1 MTQPLIRDT
10 WDVVIMG
17 AGTCGLATAGF
28 AAQRSARVLLIDA
41 APTVGGTLL
50 VGYGQLSAAGT
61 RLQAEKGIEDS
72 PERHYEEA
80 LRISKGTIDRDLA
93 RLANFNAGKTFDWMM
108 ERGYDVLPQC
118 PAIESAHEPYDVAR
132 YYWSGDRGLSILK
145 VLEGAMREQEARG
158 RVTVRTKTRV
168 VALVQDRQ
176 GVVQGV
182 DIVDAEGADRRVMAR
197 NVVLAAGGYA
207 ANADMFRRLCGHRSY
222 VKGAYDY
229 AQGAGLELGVAA
241 GGYLR
246 GREKYLSNFGW
257 LLDDGPFPS
266 AILGRAN
273 TYPESRLPWEIYVNS
288 SAQRFIRED
297 EPSVDLRE
305 HALLDQPD
313 LRYWIIFDQ
322 AIFDRAP
329 PMVIGWSREQM
340 AAAFNTKQ
348 VFRKAN
354 SLEQLARDIDLEP
367 SALGQTVANYN
378 AGRESAKD
386 ASGRVHMPAAID
398 AGPFYAIRQQGGSVT
413 STVGLAANSQLQVIR
428 PDGAAIPG
436 LYAGG
441 EILGSGQ
448 LQGNAFVG
456 GMMAM
461 PAIVFG
467 RLLGEK
473 FLNL

>member
-1 MTQPLIRDT
+1 MQASPPET
-10 WDVVIMG
+10 WDVAIMG
-17 AGTCGLATAGF
+17 AGTCGLPTAAF

-61 RLQAEKGIEDS
+61 RLQADKGIQDS
-72 PERHYEEA
+72 PERHYAEA

-93 RLANFNAGKTFDWMM
+93 RLAIFNAGTTFDWMM

-145 VLEGAMREQEARG
+145 VLEAAMREQEARG
-158 RVTVRTKTRV
+158 RVQVLTKTRV
-168 VALVQDRQ
+168 LALVQDRH

-182 DIVDAEGADRRVMAR
+182 EIVDAEGAERRVTAR

-207 ANADMFRRLCGHRSY
+207 ANAEMFRRLCGQRMY

-246 GREKYLSNFGW
+246 GREHYLSNFGW

-273 TYPESRLPWEIYVNS
+273 TYPENRLPWEIYVNS
-288 SAQRFIRED
+288 AAQRFIRED

-305 HALLDQPD
+305 HALLEQPD

-322 AIFDRAP
+322 AIFDQAP
-329 PMVIGWSREQM
+329 PMVYGWTREQM
-340 AAAFNTKQ
+340 AAAFNTRQ
-348 VFRKAN
+348 IFRKAN
-354 SLEQLARDIDLEP
+354 SLKQLAQDIGLDP
-367 SALGQTVANYN
+367 AALARTVAAYN
-378 AGRESAKD
+378 AGRDAGKD
-386 ASGRVHMPAAID
+386 PVARTHMPSPINK
-398 AGPFYAIRQQGGSVT
+398 PPYYAIRQQGGSVT
-413 STVGLAANSQLQVIR
+413 STVGLAVNSNLQVIR

-473 FLNL
+473 FLAL

>member
-1 MTQPLIRDT
+1 MQPALHQT

-28 AAQRSARVLLIDA
+28 AAQRSARVLLIDV

-61 RLQAEKGIEDS
+61 RLQAEKGIDDS
-72 PERHYEEA
+72 PERHYQEA

-93 RLANFNAGKTFDWMM
+93 KLAIFNAGKTFDWMM
-108 ERGYDVLPQC
+108 DRGYEVLPQC
-118 PAIESAHEPYDVAR
+118 PAIESAHEPYEVAR
-132 YYWSGDRGLSILK
+132 YYWSGDRGLAILK

-158 RVTVRTKTRV
+158 RVTVLTNTCA
-168 VALVQDRQ
+168 VALVHNRQ
-176 GVVQGV
+176 GDVLGV
-182 DIVDAEGADRRVMAR
+182 DIVDADGADRRVMAR
-197 NVVLAAGGYA
+197 NVVLAAGGYG
-207 ANADMFRRLCGHRSY
+207 ANAEMFRRLCGYRSY

-229 AQGAGLELGVAA
+229 AQGAGLELGLAA

-288 SAQRFIRED
+288 KAQRFVRED
-297 EPSVDLRE
+297 EPSVDRRE
-305 HALLDQPD
+305 HILLDQPD

-322 AIFDRAP
+322 AIFEQAP
-329 PMVIGWSREQM
+329 PLVIGWSREQLT
-340 AAAFNTKQ
+340 AACNTKQ
-348 VFRKAN
+348 IFRKAN
-354 SLEQLARDIDLEP
+354 SLEQLARDIGLDS
-367 SALGQTVANYN
+367 SALVGTVTGYN

-386 ASGRVHMPAAID
+386 AFGRVHMPAVIGK
-398 AGPFYAIRQQGGSVT
+398 GPFYAIRQQGGSVT
-413 STVGLAANSQLQVIR
+413 STVGLAVNSQLRVIR

-448 LQGNAFVG
+448 LQGSAFVG

>member
-1 MTQPLIRDT
+1 MTQESMRET
-10 WDVVIMG
+10 WDVAIMG

-50 VGYGQLSAAGT
+50 VGFGQLSAAGT
-61 RLQAEKGIEDS
+61 RLQAEKGIDDS
-72 PERHYEEA
+72 PERHYDEA
-80 LRISKGTIDRDLA
+80 LRISKGTIDRELA
-93 RLANFNAGKTFDWMM
+93 KLAIFNAGKTFDWMM

-158 RVTVRTKTRV
+158 RVTVLTKTRV
-168 VALVQDRQ
+168 VALVQNRQ

-182 DIVDAEGADRRVMAR
+182 EIVDADGEDRRVMAR

-207 ANADMFRRLCGHRSY
+207 ANADMFRRLCGQRSY

-229 AQGAGLELGVAA
+229 AQGAGLELGVAV

-246 GREKYLSNFGW
+246 GRENYLSNFGW

-288 SAQRFIRED
+288 SAQRFVRED

-322 AIFDRAP
+322 AIFDQAP
-329 PMVIGWSREQM
+329 PMVIGWSHEQM
-340 AAAFNTKQ
+340 AAAFNSKQ
-348 VFRKAN
+348 IFRKAN
-354 SLEQLARDIDLEP
+354 SLENLARDIGLDP
-367 SALGQTVANYN
+367 PALVQSVASYN
-378 AGRESAKD
+378 AGREAAMD
-386 ASGRVHMPAAID
+386 TMGRVHMPAAIGT
-398 AGPFYAIRQQGGSVT
+398 GPFYAIRQQGGSVT
-413 STVGLAANSQLQVIR
+413 STVGLAVNAQLQVIR